1 MLGDISH
8 HKATLQSEGK
18 HSIHF
23 TSLSKYKSTWSLK
36 TGSLSNGLFTVV
48 FADVVLLGSWLVIC
62 VEVDEDRITI
72 FPSLPACHHIFFVPT
87 LNLAYYS
94 FDGV

>member
-1 MLGDISH
+1 MPGELVANRTRLFGSPLTARI
-8 HKATLQSEGK
+8 K
-18 HSIHF
+18 
-23 TSLSKYKSTWSLK
+23 SKPRYTSTWSLK

-48 FADVVLLGSWLVIC
+48 FADVVLLGSWLGIC

-72 FPSLPACHHIFFVPT
+72 LPSLPPCHHIFFVPT
-87 LNLAYYS
+87 HNLAYYS